1 MAEQDNSVFRKK
13 ALDRIAA
20 PDQLTDY
27 LRVTNPGVWALLT
40 AVILLLAGIFAW
52 SMVGV
57 LETTADA
64 VVIVEGETA
73 SIAAAGQEKI
83 EEGMPLRIAGE
94 EYKIVSVRADEY
106 GRTVGYAQVDLPDG
120 TYEGKVVT
128 QKIHPVAFLMES
140 R

>member
-128 QKIHPVAFLMES
+128 QKIHPIAFLMES

>member
-83 EEGMPLRIAGE
+83 KEGMPLRIAGE

-128 QKIHPVAFLMES
+128 QKIHPIAFLMES

>member
-52 SMVGV
+52 SMVGM

-128 QKIHPVAFLMES
+128 QKIHPIAFLMES

>member
-128 QKIHPVAFLMES
+128 QKMHPIAFLMES